1 MLQLTVINESV
12 PASVE
17 IPKNICDTDEYELM
31 VGKVWE
37 KAPHTRERPTGRCQ
51 EKNNRIHSQ
60 SSVGIERSFLTEK
73 TIQLSYWTRLLY
85 LYFNKM
91 C

>member
-1 MLQLTVINESV
+1 MCQPTVINDSV

-17 IPKNICDTDEYELM
+17 IPKNIRDTDEYELM

-73 TIQLSYWTRLLY
+73 TIQLSYRTEIVLSL
-85 LYFNKM
+85 F
-91 C
+91 

>member
-1 MLQLTVINESV
+1 MNNRASNDVINDSV

-60 SSVGIERSFLTEK
+60 SSVGIERSF
-73 TIQLSYWTRLLY
+73 
-85 LYFNKM
+85 FNRENYSVKLQDKIVVSLF
-91 C
+91 